1 MFYLARMDWENTD
14 AIVSDS
20 RVVLQITELFGNSE
34 ARMEGDS

>member
-1 MFYLARMDWENTD
+1 MDWENTD

-34 ARMEGDS
+34 AKDGRR